1 MRMPNRR
8 ELREASLVA
17 PLLSIWT
24 GTKPSRVADEGMA
37 AARERIRKRFL
48 PNVPLL
54 TQDGKKVLFYD
65 DLVRGKIVIINF
77 TYTRCE
83 GVCPGITSNLVRVQ
97 RLLGDRVDRDI
108 FMYSITLKPEEDSP
122 RALTEY
128 AKAHGVR
135 PGWTFLTGNSDDL
148 ELLRRKLGFTNP
160 NPELDKD
167 KSQHIGNLR
176 YGNEPL
182 CLWAA
187 CPGLAHPEWIAESI
201 SWVDRSRVKK
211 S

>member
-1 MRMPNRR
+1 MNR
-8 ELREASLVA
+8 L
-17 PLLSIWT
+17 
-24 GTKPSRVADEGMA
+24 ADDGMA
-37 AARERIRKRFL
+37 AARERVRKHFL
-48 PNVPLL
+48 PSVPLL
-54 TQDGKKVLFYD
+54 TQDGKKVRFYD
-65 DLVRGKIVIINF
+65 DLVKDKIVIINF
-77 TYTRCE
+77 TYTRCA

-97 RLLGDRVDRDI
+97 RLLGDRVGRDI

-122 RALTEY
+122 RALREY
-128 AKAHGVR
+128 AKVHGVG
-135 PGWTFLTGNSDDL
+135 PGWTFLSGNSDDI

-160 NPELDKD
+160 NPEIDKD

-211 S
+211 I

>member
-1 MRMPNRR
+1 MHIPNRR
-8 ELREASLVA
+8 ELLGASFVA
-17 PLLSIWT
+17 PLLGAWT
-24 GTKPSRVADEGMA
+24 GTRMSRAADDGME
-37 AARERIRKRFL
+37 AARERVRKRFL

-54 TQDGKKVLFYD
+54 TQDDKKVGFYD
-65 DLVRGKIVIINF
+65 DLVKDKIVIINF

-97 RLLGDRVDRDI
+97 RLLGGRVGRDI

-122 RALTEY
+122 RALREY
-128 AKAHGVR
+128 AKAHSVR
-135 PGWTFLTGNSDDL
+135 PGWTFLTGNSDDI

-187 CPGLAHPEWIAESI
+187 CPGLAHPEWIAESV

-211 S
+211 N